1 MSTPTILGDAK
12 ERATMLVVRDN
23 AAMGRFEMTSG
34 DAIAFVEYR
43 RDGDRIVLTHTEVPA
58 ALSGQGVGSRLVAGV
73 LDRIRSEG
81 AAVVAQCEFVAAF
94 IRRHPGYRDLEAA
107 G

>member
-1 MSTPTILGDAK
+1 
-12 ERATMLVVRDN
+12 MLVVSDN
-23 AAMGRFEMTSG
+23 AAMGRFEMASG

-58 ALSGQGVGSRLVAGV
+58 ALSGQGVGSRLVAGA

-81 AAVVAQCEFVAAF
+81 ATVVARCGFVSAF
-94 IRRHPGYRDLEAA
+94 IRRHPGYHGLEAA
-107 G
+107 E

>member
-1 MSTPTILGDAK
+1 
-12 ERATMLVVRDN
+12 
-23 AAMGRFEMTSG
+23 MGRFEMTSG

-43 RDGDRIVLTHTEVPA
+43 RDGDLIVLTRTEVPD
-58 ALSGQGVGSRLVAGV
+58 ALSGQGVGSRLVAGA

-81 AAVVAQCEFVAAF
+81 AAVVARCEFVAAF